1 MKKTKLNCKVWSIAV
16 GITCLTGGWAG
27 CDLVQYTQT
36 KTTPE
41 FIVSVTV
48 SRHPLVAHEK
58 TDMYV
63 VLRQERNAV
72 TGCRVR
78 FAGHVDQREVGLQPV
93 AANEPDWQE
102 FPEQGQLGIYRGPV
116 TATVAAGTWLTDIA
130 VKCLGREITVP
141 FPFDVIDAA
150 T

>member
-1 MKKTKLNCKVWSIAV
+1 MKKSKLNSKVRSVAV
-16 GITCLTGGWAG
+16 GISCLAGGLAG

-36 KTTPE
+36 KTTPS

-58 TDMYV
+58 ADMYV

-72 TGCRVR
+72 SGCRVR
-78 FAGHVDQREVGLQPV
+78 FASHTEQGEGGPQRV
-93 AANEPDWQE
+93 AASEPEWQE
-102 FPEQGQLGIYRGPV
+102 FPEEGQLGIYRGPV
-116 TATVAAGTWLTDIA
+116 TAKVAAGTWLTDIA
-130 VKCLGREITVP
+130 VKCLGPEVTMP